1 MFSFPNHRANIGSI
15 WGLAP
20 YFTPMKRQGLTAF
33 RTRLALGLLAAAVM
47 AGCTINKDIM
57 FQTPEGFAF
66 DDLQAIAADIEYRI
80 APNDFI
86 TMQVFSNE
94 GQRLLAA
101 TAGSTEG
108 GGQMNLQLMQ
118 QQQQQGGM
126 RYLVRPDGQVELPEI
141 GDITLTGMTLVE
153 AEKKVEKAYSSLY
166 HSPYAIIRVTNNRVF
181 VFPGQAG
188 AATIVPL
195 ENMNTTVLEVL
206 ARAGGIAP
214 RGNAS
219 QVKLIRKI
227 GDRNHVFHMDLSTI
241 DGMQAAN
248 TTVQA
253 YDVIYVEPVPE
264 LANEVLRDISPIV
277 SIISSLSIL
286 WALLSNAI

>member
-1 MFSFPNHRANIGSI
+1 M
-15 WGLAP
+15 L
-20 YFTPMKRQGLTAF
+20 
-33 RTRLALGLLAAAVM
+33 LALFGTAAAL

-66 DDLQAIAADIEYRI
+66 DDLARLSGEAEYRI

-86 TMQVFSNE
+86 TVQVFSNE

-101 TAGSTEG
+101 TAGSMEG
-108 GGQMNLQLMQ
+108 TGTGNNLQLMQ
-118 QQQQQGGM
+118 QQQQQGGI
-126 RYLVRPDGQVELPEI
+126 RYLVKPDGRVELPEV
-141 GDITLTGMTLVE
+141 GDLMLTGLTLQE
-153 AEKKVEKAYSSLY
+153 AETMVEKAYASLY
-166 HSPYAIIRVTNNRVF
+166 HAPYALIRVTNNRVF

-188 AATIVPL
+188 AATVVPL
-195 ENMNTTVLEVL
+195 ENLNTTVLEVL

-241 DGMQAAN
+241 EGMQAAS

-264 LANEVLRDISPIV
+264 LANEVLRDLSPIV
-277 SIISSLSIL
+277 SIISSLSIF
-286 WALLSNAI
+286 WALLSNAM

>member
-1 MFSFPNHRANIGSI
+1 
-15 WGLAP
+15 
-20 YFTPMKRQGLTAF
+20 MKRQGLPVLRATW
-33 RTRLALGLLAAAVM
+33 ALWFFAAVGM

-57 FQTPEGFAF
+57 FQTPEDFAF
-66 DDLQAIAADIEYRI
+66 DDIQAIVKDTEYRI

-86 TMQVFSNE
+86 TVQVFSNE

-108 GGQMNLQLMQ
+108 GGQMNLQMMQ
-118 QQQQQGGM
+118 QQQQQGGV
-126 RYLVRPDGQVELPEI
+126 RYLVKPDGHVELPEI
-141 GDITLTGMTLVE
+141 GDIALTGMTLQE
-153 AEKKVEKAYSSLY
+153 AEKAVERAYSSLY
-166 HSPYAIIRVTNNRVF
+166 HAPYALIRVTNNRVF

-227 GDRNHVFHMDLSTI
+227 GDRNHIFHMDLSTI

-264 LANEVLRDISPIV
+264 LANEVLRDLSPIM